1 MDPNLERLHV
11 GPDGQLVWWAHLSG
25 RKPPSPTPF
34 LPVPQIRISTLAAGG
49 QAPPPTTAV
58 PRDLAVVD
66 HDERWPP
73 PPPPS
78 SSSTP
83 FISSVVLR
91 EITLHRCLGRCR
103 SSWCRGCWGCSAR
116 GRRWAPTIRLPR
128 AQVGADKFG
137 NRYFT
142 RVEEVDGV
150 MKEKRWV
157 EFKGSDQDPTT
168 VPVEWI
174 CWLNGQRK
182 KAPTPEELAELEAR
196 RERVKQN
203 IELLKKKE
211 EEEKKTGVRPV
222 KTVGKFESPNL
233 KSFIQQFPDTS
244 LDQRKGHD
252 EVSRSKDGTDTEDA
266 TIDTDRS
273 SEPTGT
279 GATFKPGTWQPPT

>member
-1 MDPNLERLHV
+1 MSK
-11 GPDGQLVWWAHLSG
+11 QLVSRL
-25 RKPPSPTPF
+25 
-34 LPVPQIRISTLAAGG
+34 
-49 QAPPPTTAV
+49 
-58 PRDLAVVD
+58 
-66 HDERWPP
+66 
-73 PPPPS
+73 
-78 SSSTP
+78 
-83 FISSVVLR
+83 
-91 EITLHRCLGRCR
+91 LGMFR
-103 SSWCRGCWGCSAR
+103 S
-116 GRRWAPTIRLPR
+116 R

-222 KTVGKFESPNL
+222 KTVG
-233 KSFIQQFPDTS
+233 
-244 LDQRKGHD
+244 HD

>member
-1 MDPNLERLHV
+1 MSK
-11 GPDGQLVWWAHLSG
+11 QLVSRL
-25 RKPPSPTPF
+25 
-34 LPVPQIRISTLAAGG
+34 
-49 QAPPPTTAV
+49 
-58 PRDLAVVD
+58 
-66 HDERWPP
+66 
-73 PPPPS
+73 
-78 SSSTP
+78 
-83 FISSVVLR
+83 
-91 EITLHRCLGRCR
+91 LGMFR
-103 SSWCRGCWGCSAR
+103 S
-116 GRRWAPTIRLPR
+116 R

-150 MKEKRWV
+150 I
-157 EFKGSDQDPTT
+157 
-168 VPVEWI
+168 EWI

>member
-1 MDPNLERLHV
+1 MSK
-11 GPDGQLVWWAHLSG
+11 QLVSRL
-25 RKPPSPTPF
+25 
-34 LPVPQIRISTLAAGG
+34 
-49 QAPPPTTAV
+49 
-58 PRDLAVVD
+58 
-66 HDERWPP
+66 
-73 PPPPS
+73 
-78 SSSTP
+78 
-83 FISSVVLR
+83 
-91 EITLHRCLGRCR
+91 LGMFR
-103 SSWCRGCWGCSAR
+103 SR
-116 GRRWAPTIRLPR
+116 T
-128 AQVGADKFG
+128 QVGADKFG

-142 RVEEVDGV
+142 RVEEVDGL

-211 EEEKKTGVRPV
+211 EEKKSGARPRPV

-244 LDQRKGHD
+244 LDQRKGDD
-252 EVSRSKDGTDTEDA
+252 EVSRSEDRTNTEDVITDTN
-266 TIDTDRS
+266 RS

-279 GATFKPGTWQPPT
+279 GATFKPGTWHPPA

>member
-1 MDPNLERLHV
+1 LDFADSCV
-11 GPDGQLVWWAHLSG
+11 TLV
-25 RKPPSPTPF
+25 
-34 LPVPQIRISTLAAGG
+34 
-49 QAPPPTTAV
+49 
-58 PRDLAVVD
+58 
-66 HDERWPP
+66 
-73 PPPPS
+73 
-78 SSSTP
+78 
-83 FISSVVLR
+83 
-91 EITLHRCLGRCR
+91 
-103 SSWCRGCWGCSAR
+103 
-116 GRRWAPTIRLPR
+116 
-128 AQVGADKFG
+128 
-137 NRYFT
+137 
-142 RVEEVDGV
+142 
-150 MKEKRWV
+150 
-157 EFKGSDQDPTT
+157 
-168 VPVEWI
+168 VEWI